1 MVKSDFAG
9 HRIFSGEY
17 PLAVCIWHSKPN
29 ALFGQ
34 CRPGIC
40 QRPIGVID
48 NYYRQGLDHPIVPEF
63 YLLEPEPATTVL
75 VNVPTGQMANVQKQ
89 LKVIWSRLFNEQK
102 EEFYQVEQMIQSEY
116 HQHRV
121 LMGITLMAGFIML
134 ILSLCGLGCLQLY
147 LLHCRRKELA
157 IRQVMGATFTDT
169 VKLLGLEFVRLLMFS
184 TVLAIPASHWLLEN
198 WLSGYPLRV
207 DNSVLWYVL
216 SPTTLHHLCLV

>member
-1 MVKSDFAG
+1 MGFLLFFVCSVPSVVIFSFLHLIDSLSRQEKPSESCCWGFVVVKSDFAG

-17 PLAVCIWHSKPN
+17 QLAVCIWHSKPN

-102 EEFYQVEQMIQSEY
+102 EEFYQGEQMLQSEY

-157 IRQVMGATFTDT
+157 IRQVMGQHSPIRSNYWA
-169 VKLLGLEFVRLLMFS
+169 
-184 TVLAIPASHWLLEN
+184 WN
-198 WLSGYPLRV
+198 LSA
-207 DNSVLWYVL
+207 
-216 SPTTLHHLCLV
+216 C